1 MSALEVTNVSV
12 RYGNIV
18 GTQGVSFKLNAG
30 ETMALVGSNGAGK
43 SRTLKAI
50 LGLVDYP
57 DGDVL
62 IDGASLRGLRPW
74 DIVKRGVGY
83 SPEGRRVFPA
93 MTVLENLKVGAY
105 TRAGNEFRDSL
116 SRVFSYFPRLKERA
130 SQRAGSLSGGEQQM
144 LAIGR
149 ALMSKPTIFLLDEPS
164 LGLAP
169 VIVERIGEI
178 LHEIQKSEGLSIILA
193 EQNAAWAMSIAQ
205 TAVILELGSC
215 TMVGVASELMEHPQV
230 RKAYLGL

>member
-1 MSALEVTNVSV
+1 MSALELTNVSV

-43 SRTLKAI
+43 SSTLKAI

-74 DIVKRGVGY
+74 NIVKRGVGY

-105 TRAGNEFRDSL
+105 TRAGNEFQDSL

-215 TMVGVASELMEHPQV
+215 TMVGIASELMEHPQV

>member
-1 MSALEVTNVSV
+1 MSALELTNVSV

-43 SRTLKAI
+43 SSTLKAI

-57 DGDVL
+57 EGDVL

-74 DIVKRGVGY
+74 DIVRRGVGY
-83 SPEGRRVFPA
+83 TPEGRRVFPA
-93 MTVLENLKVGAY
+93 MTVLENLKVGAF
-105 TRAGNEFRDSL
+105 TRAGNEFQESL
-116 SRVFSYFPRLKERA
+116 SRVFTYFPRLKERA

>member
-1 MSALEVTNVSV
+1 MSALELTNVSV

-43 SRTLKAI
+43 SSTLKAI

-57 DGDVL
+57 DGDVR

-105 TRAGNEFRDSL
+105 TRAGNEFQDSL
-116 SRVFSYFPRLKERA
+116 SHVFSYFPRLKERA

-215 TMVGVASELMEHPQV
+215 TMTGIASELMEHPQV